1 MPITHEYVVTIV
13 QGQMTVTMD
22 GVQVFSGNVTP
33 PPVAYLYI
41 TASTGGSFE
50 DTVVSNVSAT
60 VSVPSN

>member
-1 MPITHEYVVTIV
+1 
-13 QGQMTVTMD
+13 VTMD